1 MAKKGNRAIIGFACS
16 ICNSFNYITEKNK
29 INTTDKL
36 VLKKYCRKCKK
47 KTDHKET
54 QKFK

>member
-1 MAKKGNRAIIGFACS
+1 MAKKGNRTIVGFTCS
-16 ICNSFNYITEKNK
+16 VCNSFNYITEKNK
-29 INTTDKL
+29 VNTTDKL
-36 VLKKYCRKCKK
+36 LLKKYCRKCKK